1 MRMPVGECSY
11 AILADSVAEVVG
23 KKNLAYVAIKQ
34 AAAGDN
40 PARERWASNLFGQI
54 SVTNRKQIR
63 STAMDKAYV
72 ERDRRRSE
80 DRRLSEPQVVDW
92 SNLFVRTNP
101 A

>member
-1 MRMPVGECSY
+1 MRVPVRESSF

-34 AAAGDN
+34 AATSDN

-63 STAMDKAYV
+63 STAIKIAYV
-72 ERDRRRSE
+72 ERDKRRAE
-80 DRRLSEPQVVDW
+80 DKRLKEPEGVDW
-92 SNLFVRTNP
+92 GNLFARAP

>member
-1 MRMPVGECSY
+1 MRMPVRECSF

-34 AAAGDN
+34 AAATDN

-63 STAMDKAYV
+63 SNAMDKACV
-72 ERDRRRSE
+72 ERDKRRAEQKRVA
-80 DRRLSEPQVVDW
+80 EPQGVDW
-92 SNLFVRTNP
+92 GNLFASTRS
-101 A
+101 

>member
-1 MRMPVGECSY
+1 MRMPVRDCSF

-34 AAAGDN
+34 AAASDN

-63 STAMDKAYV
+63 SNAIEKSYV
-72 ERDRRRSE
+72 ERDKRRAE
-80 DRRLSEPQVVDW
+80 DKRLKEPQGVDW
-92 SNLFVRTNP
+92 GNLFARV
-101 A
+101 

>member
-1 MRMPVGECSY
+1 MRVPVRESSF
-11 AILADSVAEVVG
+11 AILAESVAEVVG

-34 AAAGDN
+34 AAATDN

-63 STAMDKAYV
+63 SNAIDKAYV
-72 ERDRRRSE
+72 ERDKRRAE
-80 DRRLSEPQVVDW
+80 DKRLKEPQGVDW
-92 SNLFVRTNP
+92 GNLFVR

>member
-1 MRMPVGECSY
+1 MRVPVRECSY
-11 AILADSVAEVVG
+11 AILAESVAEIVG

-34 AAAGDN
+34 AAATDN

-63 STAMDKAYV
+63 SNAIDRAYV
-72 ERDRRRSE
+72 ERDKRRAE
-80 DRRLSEPQVVDW
+80 DKRLTEPQGVDW
-92 SNLFVRTNP
+92 GNLFVR